1 MWRIEDSFKKRLQKR
16 LSFLYPQANLN
27 RILDRIALLV
37 ARYES
42 LSSKVDPSL
51 WEQNVTILISYG
63 HMIQEK
69 GTVPLQSLLQFLDS
83 QLQEYIQGIHILP
96 FFPYSSDDGFSVI
109 DYRKVN
115 PELGDWQDIERI
127 ARKYI
132 LMVDLVLN
140 HVSKCSSWF
149 QDYIGGI
156 LPALDFFIEV
166 DPKTDLSQVARP
178 RTTPLLTPVDTVLG
192 TKWVWT
198 TFSEDQID
206 LNYKNPDVLIE
217 MLDILLFYILKGA
230 RIIRLDAIAYLWK
243 EIGTSCLN
251 LPQTHEVVKLF
262 RDIIDYLAPGVLLL
276 TETNLPQEDNYS
288 YFGEQDEAHMVYQ
301 FSLPPLLLYSFHH
314 QDSQLLTQW
323 LQNISPPENCT
334 FFNFTASHDGIGLR
348 PLEGLISEKELEN
361 LVQTIQDLGGLV
373 SYRQE
378 KDTQKP
384 YELNITYFD
393 ALKDPED
400 KDNISLQI
408 QRFLCSQ
415 AIMLSLQGIP
425 GIYLPSLFGTSN
437 YYEGVE
443 KNKQNRSIN
452 RPIFQYEELKNK
464 LNNPKSKEYIVFKEY
479 KKMLL
484 ARKNHIA
491 FHHESKQEV
500 LNLEKGLLG
509 LKRIPGTESES
520 VFCLYNLTKNS
531 RTIPLDKIESGLNK
545 VKDLLTDNI
554 ISKEI
559 NLPPYG
565 YLWFKP
571 V

>member
-115 PELGDWQDIERI
+115 PELGDWKDIERI

-206 LNYKNPDVLIE
+206 LNYKNPDVL
-217 MLDILLFYILKGA
+217 
-230 RIIRLDAIAYLWK
+230 
-243 EIGTSCLN
+243 
-251 LPQTHEVVKLF
+251 
-262 RDIIDYLAPGVLLL
+262 
-276 TETNLPQEDNYS
+276 
-288 YFGEQDEAHMVYQ
+288 
-301 FSLPPLLLYSFHH
+301 
-314 QDSQLLTQW
+314 
-323 LQNISPPENCT
+323 
-334 FFNFTASHDGIGLR
+334 
-348 PLEGLISEKELEN
+348 
-361 LVQTIQDLGGLV
+361 
-373 SYRQE
+373 
-378 KDTQKP
+378 
-384 YELNITYFD
+384 
-393 ALKDPED
+393 
-400 KDNISLQI
+400 
-408 QRFLCSQ
+408 
-415 AIMLSLQGIP
+415 
-425 GIYLPSLFGTSN
+425 
-437 YYEGVE
+437 
-443 KNKQNRSIN
+443 
-452 RPIFQYEELKNK
+452 
-464 LNNPKSKEYIVFKEY
+464 
-479 KKMLL
+479 
-484 ARKNHIA
+484 
-491 FHHESKQEV
+491 
-500 LNLEKGLLG
+500 
-509 LKRIPGTESES
+509 
-520 VFCLYNLTKNS
+520 
-531 RTIPLDKIESGLNK
+531 
-545 VKDLLTDNI
+545 
-554 ISKEI
+554 
-559 NLPPYG
+559 
-565 YLWFKP
+565 
-571 V
+571 

>member
-1 MWRIEDSFKKRLQKR
+1 
-16 LSFLYPQANLN
+16 
-27 RILDRIALLV
+27 
-37 ARYES
+37 
-42 LSSKVDPSL
+42 
-51 WEQNVTILISYG
+51 
-63 HMIQEK
+63 
-69 GTVPLQSLLQFLDS
+69 
-83 QLQEYIQGIHILP
+83 
-96 FFPYSSDDGFSVI
+96 
-109 DYRKVN
+109 
-115 PELGDWQDIERI
+115 
-127 ARKYI
+127 
-132 LMVDLVLN
+132 MVDLVLN

-452 RPIFQYEELKNK
+452 RPIFNMKN
-464 LNNPKSKEYIVFKEY
+464 
-479 KKMLL
+479 
-484 ARKNHIA
+484 
-491 FHHESKQEV
+491 
-500 LNLEKGLLG
+500 
-509 LKRIPGTESES
+509 
-520 VFCLYNLTKNS
+520 
-531 RTIPLDKIESGLNK
+531 
-545 VKDLLTDNI
+545 
-554 ISKEI
+554 
-559 NLPPYG
+559 
-565 YLWFKP
+565 
-571 V
+571 